1 MLPAPW
7 VVQPSTRTS
16 RPPDSASPESSAAAV
31 PQGQRPTDGNAPQVE
46 GALKDPPGPGFQRPD
61 VAADRGEDV
70 TVDVSKGRMLVPQL
84 RLADAGVTVAMLV
97 TTTAVGRR
105 R

>member
-1 MLPAPW
+1 LVGVMIRRCRRATGCYRHTFPREG
-7 VVQPSTRTS
+7 VSQTE
-16 RPPDSASPESSAAAV
+16 RPP
-31 PQGQRPTDGNAPQVE
+31 DGNAPQVE
-46 GALKDPPGPGFQRPD
+46 GAQKGPPGVQRPV

-70 TVDVSKGRMLVPQL
+70 TVIVSKVRMLVPQP

-97 TTTAVGRR
+97 TTTAGGRR

>member
-46 GALKDPPGPGFQRPD
+46 GAQKGPPGVQRPV

-70 TVDVSKGRMLVPQL
+70 TVIVSKVRMLVPQP

>member
-46 GALKDPPGPGFQRPD
+46 GCTEGPTRPR
-61 VAADRGEDV
+61 VSAASCRADRGEDV
-70 TVDVSKGRMLVPQL
+70 TVVVSKGRMLVPQP

>member
-1 MLPAPW
+1 M
-7 VVQPSTRTS
+7 V
-16 RPPDSASPESSAAAV
+16 
-31 PQGQRPTDGNAPQVE
+31 
-46 GALKDPPGPGFQRPD
+46 
-61 VAADRGEDV
+61 
-70 TVDVSKGRMLVPQL
+70 RMLVPQP